1 MNKKETTYRRALG
14 RQVAVEL
21 PDDGL
26 ANVGGQGRKP
36 IAKAFSTCDGDVTH
50 QPGAPRDCTGQTDA
64 IGGLPV

>member
-1 MNKKETTYRRALG
+1 MNKNETTYRRPLG

-36 IAKAFSTCDGDVTH
+36 VAKAFSTC
-50 QPGAPRDCTGQTDA
+50 
-64 IGGLPV
+64 